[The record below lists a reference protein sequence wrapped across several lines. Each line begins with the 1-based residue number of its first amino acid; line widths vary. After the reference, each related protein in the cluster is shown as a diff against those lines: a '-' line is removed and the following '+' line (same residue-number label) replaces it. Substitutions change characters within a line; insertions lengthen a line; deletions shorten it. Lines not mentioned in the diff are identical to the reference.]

1 MNKLFATL
9 AAAFLFTLN
18 ASATGTPFKN
28 LYVEA
33 EVVPAG
39 AGVIYL
45 TGKNDDEMKYIH
57 DVSEDYGEKVKLL
70 ATLGENGSYDQYNTR
85 DGFSVDASGTL
96 GNYEAKLLIEPAEG
110 YEFVCVTNTIQ
121 PSGVYF
127 PDVCYQQHTGTS
139 VQDFVFSWNYD
150 TAETGNLI
158 NVNSSARESDG
169 TSAENDIGRDGVFAL
184 NNWSETPD
192 TKLYVVF
199 RETGTDNPKFD
210 PDYSP
215 LKPGDANADGVVDV
229 KDAEAIAA
237 YRQGKGTV
245 NPKYADAN
253 GDGEINVADI
263 VKVINI
269 ANGAE

>member
-1 MNKLFATL
+1 MNKFFTML
-9 AAAFLFTLN
+9 AVAFLFAVN
-18 ASATGTPFKN
+18 VSATSTFKN

-45 TGKNDDEMKYIH
+45 TAKNEDDEKYVY
-57 DVSEDYGEKVKLL
+57 DVSEDYDQKVRLL
-70 ATLGENGSYDQYNTR
+70 ATLGENGTYDQYNTR
-85 DGFSVDASGTL
+85 DGFSADASGTL

-127 PDVCYQQHTGTS
+127 PAVCYQQHTGTGTEN
-139 VQDFVFSWNYD
+139 FVFSWDYD
-150 TAETGNLI
+150 TTDTGNLI
-158 NVNSSARESDG
+158 NVNSSSRAADG
-169 TSAENDIGRDGVFAL
+169 TSADGDIGRDGAFAL
-184 NNWSETPD
+184 DNWSETPD

-199 RETGTDNPKFD
+199 REKGTDNPKFD
-210 PDYSP
+210 ADYSP
-215 LKPGDANADGVVDV
+215 LKPGDANADGTIDM
-229 KDAEAIAA
+229 KDAEAIAI
-237 YRQGKGTV
+237 YRLGKGTV

-253 GDGEINVADI
+253 EDGEINIADVVKI
-263 VKVINI
+263 VNI